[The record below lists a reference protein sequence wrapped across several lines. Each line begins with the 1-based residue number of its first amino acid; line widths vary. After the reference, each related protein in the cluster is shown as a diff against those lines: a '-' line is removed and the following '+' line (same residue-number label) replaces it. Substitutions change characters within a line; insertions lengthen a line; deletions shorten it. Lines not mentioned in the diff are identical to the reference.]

1 MGALDGRVVVI
12 TGAGRGVGRE
22 HALLM
27 GAEGARVLVNDLG
40 AANDGSGEDQTPAQ
54 EVAAEIRAQ
63 GGTAEANGDDVSDWE
78 ATQRMLNHAIG
89 TWGDLHAVVNNAGI
103 LRDRMLVN
111 MTEAEFDAVVTVHQ
125 KGTWL
130 MMRHAAGYW
139 REQVKANKVVKG
151 AIVNTSST
159 SGLHSNP
166 GQINYDGAKSAIA
179 TMSIVAARELER
191 YGVRVN
197 CIAPSARTR
206 LTMATPGLGERI
218 AEPEDGSFD
227 RWDPAHIAPL
237 VAWLCTE
244 SCPATAQVY
253 GVGGDR
259 ITVYRQWS
267 PVGEAVSP
275 DGWTIES
282 VAAQTAGWPTEHTD
296 TRPVLSLDPSQI
308 QES

>member
-1 MGALDGRVVVI
+1 MAGLDGRVVVI

-27 GAEGARVLVNDLG
+27 GAEGAKVIVNDLG
-40 AANDGSGEDQTPAQ
+40 GANDGSGSDLTPAQ
-54 EVAAEIRAQ
+54 EVAAEIRAK
-63 GGTAEANGDDVSDWE
+63 GGTAEANAESVSSWDSSKRIID
-78 ATQRMLNHAIG
+78 QAISSFG
-89 TWGDLHAVVNNAGI
+89 GLHAVVNNAGI

-111 MTEAEFDAVVTVHQ
+111 MSEEEFDTVVNVHQ

-139 REQVKANKVVKG
+139 REQGKAGNEVRA

-197 CIAPSARTR
+197 CIAPAARTR

-218 AEPEDGSFD
+218 APPEDGSFD

-237 VAWLCTE
+237 VAWLCSE
-244 SCPATAQVY
+244 ECKVTAQVY
-253 GVGGDR
+253 GVGGGT
-259 ITVYRQWS
+259 ITRYREWS
-267 PVGEAVSP
+267 PVDEAKVDEP
-275 DGWTIES
+275 WTIDL
-282 VAAQTAGWPTEHTD
+282 VAAVAADWPSSHVD
-296 TRPVLSLDPSQI
+296 THSVVTVS
-308 QES
+308 

>member
-1 MGALDGRVVVI
+1 
-12 TGAGRGVGRE
+12 
-22 HALLM
+22 M

-40 AANDGSGEDQTPAQ
+40 GANDGSGQDETPAQ

-63 GGTAEANGDDVSDWE
+63 GGTAEANGDTVGDWE
-78 ATQRMLNHAIG
+78 ATQRMLNQAIS

-111 MTEAEFDAVVTVHQ
+111 MTEDEFDAVVNVHQ

-130 MMRHAAGYW
+130 MMRHASAYW
-139 REQVKANKVVKG
+139 REQVKAGKQVKA

-197 CIAPSARTR
+197 CIAPGARTR
-206 LTMATPGLGERI
+206 LTLATPGLGDRLQ
-218 AEPEDGSFD
+218 EPEDGTFD
-227 RWDPAHIAPL
+227 RWHPMHIAPL
-237 VAWLCTE
+237 VAYLCTE
-244 SCPATAQVY
+244 DCPVTAQVF

-259 ITVYRQWS
+259 ITRYREWS
-267 PVGEAVSP
+267 PVDEAIS
-275 DGWTIES
+275 DGGWSIDT
-282 VAAQTAGWPTEHTD
+282 VAKLTADWASSHVD
-296 TRPVLSLDPSQI
+296 THGVVRVEPAKDGGS
-308 QES
+308 